1 MQKLNQPNRRMIQVI
16 LAFCFFITLTDKA
29 LPQITPSKSQSN
41 PVNPTDG
48 LSQKGEAEISQI
60 ETQSSKDKIPLFKYG
75 YVDLQE
81 VLNKSTAGIKA
92 QQELKNFV
100 KQKQNMIDMK
110 EKEIQ
115 EFKQKAANPNMKNSM
130 IWLGALSL
138 YGMDQEKKKLIDQS
152 QKEIETRR
160 QELTST
166 IMKELLWKIKRLGK
180 TDNYGLILSK
190 EGLSLL
196 ERKTFTDN
204 NTNIFYRN
212 ANLDIS
218 KTASLG
224 VEDFDDITKE
234 VIAFFDKGEI
244 ITAEQKTSTTSD
256 IQSRNKESSKIN
268 ISVEVQPELFPVIAK
283 FISEGNERFNMPRLV
298 KWQLHNE
305 GSETLTVSVTSEVSE
320 WTPPVIKTIEIG
332 PYESKELTQTPFS
345 INLLRNYEIVPATLA
360 LRAKIEDKVIFE
372 ETKNIKIRASD
383 DMIWSLHSPWDT
395 EYLIAA
401 WVTPK
406 APVVE
411 QILTI
416 AKEKK
421 YGRNLSGYLQ
431 PDVSEQIRAIFN
443 AVRDIGVSYV
453 NSSMSFGQIGFT
465 QRVRLPKESINQ
477 RAANCI
483 DGAVLFASL
492 FENIGLEP
500 LIITIPG
507 HAFVGV
513 RFAPGAK
520 ETLFIETTLVGREVS
535 ESIFSG
541 ETTFDAAV
549 KTGNEEYIKAAN
561 EVSYKPDALHVIDIK
576 KSREM
581 GIYPLL

>member
-1 MQKLNQPNRRMIQVI
+1 MIQIVI
-16 LAFCFFITLTDKA
+16 AFCFFIAFTDKV
-29 LPQITPSKSQSN
+29 LPQIIASSNSGKSQINS
-41 PVNPTDG
+41 VNPTDG
-48 LSQKGEAEISQI
+48 LSQKGKAEISQV
-60 ETQSSKDKIPLFKYG
+60 EAQSSKDPSLLLKYG

-81 VLNKSTAGIKA
+81 VINKSSAGVKA

-100 KQKQNMIDMK
+100 KQKQNVIDMK

-115 EFKQKAANPNMKNSM
+115 EFKQKAANPNMKDSM

-138 YGMDQEKKKLIDQS
+138 YSMDQEKKKLIDQS
-152 QKEIETRR
+152 QKKIETKR

-166 IMKELLWKIKRLGK
+166 IMKELLWKMKRLGK

-196 ERKTFTDN
+196 EGKILTDN

-212 ANLDIS
+212 ANTDINRI
-218 KTASLG
+218 TTLG

-244 ITAEQKTSTTSD
+244 ITTEQKINIISD

-283 FISEGNERFNMPRLV
+283 FISEGNEGFDIPGLV

-305 GSETLTVSVTSEVSE
+305 GSETVTVSVTSEVSE

-332 PYESKELTQTPFS
+332 PYESKELTQTPFGT
-345 INLLRNYEIVPATLA
+345 NLLKKHEIIPATLA
-360 LRAKIEDKVIFE
+360 LKVKKEDKVIFE
-372 ETKNIKIRASD
+372 ETRNIKIRAAD
-383 DMIWSLHSPWDT
+383 DMIWSLHSPSDT
-395 EYLIAA
+395 VYLIAA

-406 APVVE
+406 DPVVE

-421 YGRNLSGYLQ
+421 RGRSLSGYLQ
-431 PDVSEQIRAIFN
+431 PDVTEQVRAIFN

-453 NSSMSFGQIGFT
+453 NSTMSFGQVGFT

-483 DGAVLFASL
+483 DGAVLLASL
-492 FENIGLEP
+492 FENVGLEP
-500 LIITIPG
+500 LIILVPG

-513 RFAPGAK
+513 RLAAGAK
-520 ETLFIETTLVGREVS
+520 ETLFIETTLLGREVS
-535 ESIFSG
+535 ESILTG
-541 ETTFDAAV
+541 ETTFNAAV
-549 KTGNEEYIKAAN
+549 RIANEEYMKAAN
-561 EVSYKPDALHVIDIK
+561 EAPYKSDALYIIDVK
-576 KSREM
+576 KAREM
-581 GIYPLL
+581 GIYPL